1 LGTISILGTSL
12 YIRSGRW
19 RWAVALALSGTAILS
34 GCRAEAPAAEGVRAG
49 AAATPHRIVALAPS
63 PAETLFALGL
73 GKWVVGVGDYTAWPP
88 EAAGLPKLGG
98 LLDPNFEQIVA
109 LKPDLAVVLPSQRDL
124 AAKLG
129 QLGIA
134 SLTVPSDT
142 LDDVERSFA
151 LIADRCG
158 DPAAGRR
165 LTERWRREMAPA
177 PLPGSP
183 KVLLVVGR
191 PPGRLNELL
200 LAGPG
205 TFLDALLVR
214 MGAVNALAD
223 SPMAWPQV
231 NLEEVL
237 AHAPDAIVELRS
249 EPPVPSMVA
258 ALRHDWQSLPG
269 LPAVRTGRISVI
281 GGSYTMVPGPRLP
294 QLFRELR
301 AALAGPAAP
310 PPSEPKPEPAKSR

>member
-1 LGTISILGTSL
+1 MATSL
-12 YIRSGRW
+12 SIRPGR
-19 RWAVALALSGTAILS
+19 RRRAAALAFCAAALLAA
-34 GCRAEAPAAEGVRAG
+34 CRPAAAPAGP
-49 AAATPHRIVALAPS
+49 AAPRRIVALAPS

-73 GKWVVGVGDYTAWPP
+73 GDRVVGVGDYTTWPP
-88 EAAGLPKLGG
+88 AAAGLPKLGG

-109 LKPDLAVVLPSQRDL
+109 LRPDLAVVLPSQRDL

-142 LDDVERSFA
+142 LDDVERSFSLVA
-151 LIADRCG
+151 ERCG
-158 DPAAGRR
+158 VPEAGRR
-165 LTERWRREMAPA
+165 LTAAWRRDLAPA
-177 PLPGSP
+177 PLPGAP
-183 KVLLVVGR
+183 RVLLVVGR
-191 PPGRLNELL
+191 SPGRLNELL

-205 TFLDALLVR
+205 TFLDALLAR

-237 AHAPDAIVELRS
+237 ARVPDAIVELRS
-249 EPPVPSMVA
+249 EPAAPELA
-258 ALRHDWQSLPG
+258 DALRHDWRSLPG
-269 LPAVRTGRISVI
+269 LPAVRSGRIAVI

-294 QLFRELR
+294 QLYRELR
-301 AALAGPAAP
+301 AALAAP
-310 PPSEPKPEPAKSR
+310 PPAGPRTAPEPVRR